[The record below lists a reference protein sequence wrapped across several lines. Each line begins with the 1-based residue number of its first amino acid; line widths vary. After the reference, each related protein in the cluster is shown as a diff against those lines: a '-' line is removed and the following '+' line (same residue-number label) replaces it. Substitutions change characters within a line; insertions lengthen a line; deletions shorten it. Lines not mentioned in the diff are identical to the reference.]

1 MIITE
6 KKPKLSVVGHLRE
19 AGYSVTMQPATDAET
34 LFRRLNAGTTVARD
48 AVEKCFRAAD
58 YGRLPTPEAIDEAM
72 RHLQI
77 LADSANII
85 REPSSREDVIRATK
99 PYLKALKAASE
110 EWACYLGR
118 TPPSKSQAID
128 IGEIAEAIRLAE
140 NIYSRRVFDDL
151 NADDWEQSVVRVAM
165 IGRGAWKSVGK
176 PPRDTT
182 NPDTSPLVKFVVAAM
197 VLLGNPRRPKKDEKR
212 AKGTHTAEGEVA
224 YVLRKHKRRLS
235 FV

>member
-1 MIITE
+1 MMITE
-6 KKPKLSVVGHLRE
+6 KRPKLSVVGHPRE
-19 AGYSVTMQPATDAET
+19 AGYSVTMQPATDGAT
-34 LFRRLNAGTTVARD
+34 LFRRRNSGTTIARD

-58 YGRLPTPEAIDEAM
+58 YRLPTQEAIDEAM

-85 REPSSREDVIRATK
+85 RKHSSREDVIRATN

-110 EWACYLGR
+110 EWAYYLGR
-118 TPPSKSQAID
+118 TPPNKFQAID
-128 IGEIAEAIRLAE
+128 IGEIGDAIRLAK

-151 NADDWEQSVVRVAM
+151 NADDWEQRVVRVAM

-176 PPRDTT
+176 PPLDAS
-182 NPDTSPLVKFVVAAM
+182 NPYTSHLVKFVVPAM
-197 VLLGNPRRPKKDEKR
+197 ALLGNPRRPKKDEKR

-224 YVLRKHKRRLS
+224 YVLKKHKRRL
-235 FV
+235 FF

>member
-1 MIITE
+1 MITE
-6 KKPKLSVVGHLRE
+6 KEPKLSVVGHLRE
-19 AGYSVTMQPATDAET
+19 AGSSVTMPPATDAET
-34 LFRRLNAGTTVARD
+34 LFRRLNTGTTIARD
-48 AVEKCFRAAD
+48 AVEKCFRAAA

-85 REPSSREDVIRATK
+85 RKPSSREDVIRATK

-110 EWACYLGR
+110 EWAYYLGR

-128 IGEIAEAIRLAE
+128 IGEIAEAIRLAK
-140 NIYSRRVFDDL
+140 NIHSRRRVFDDL
-151 NADDWEQSVVRVAM
+151 NADDWEQRVVRVAM
-165 IGRGAWKSVGK
+165 IGRGAWESVGK

-182 NPDTSPLVKFVVAAM
+182 NPDTSPLTKFVVSAM

-235 FV
+235 FI